1 MGLVSWYLDVSIQQ
15 LAAKPKESR
24 IKLDKAKCQL
34 CTDIV
39 IQDPSLGTLVPPYSE
54 VHVVSVQ
61 KLEVGNYFLHSVV
74 ELSFE
79 GLSIY
84 ILPFAF
90 LELFSTCV
98 FIRTFYVTFI
108 A

>member
-24 IKLDKAKCQL
+24 IKLDKAKCHL

-61 KLEVGNYFLHSVV
+61 KLEVGNYFLHSVTYPNDSGFHI
-74 ELSFE
+74 ETN
-79 GLSIY
+79 G
-84 ILPFAF
+84 
-90 LELFSTCV
+90 
-98 FIRTFYVTFI
+98 
-108 A
+108 